1 MRAVAVAIALV
12 VLGVVSASAPPV
24 APAAR
29 TASCAGAISWSQ
41 AKAHIG
47 RVKTVRGRVAGAFYA
62 SSSNGSPTFFNL
74 GADYPSSRR
83 FTVVI
88 WGRDR
93 HRFGAPER
101 RYARRTIC
109 VRGLIRS
116 YDGVAE
122 VFATSPSKVA
132 AA

>member
-41 AKAHIG
+41 AKAYIG

-62 SSSNGSPTFFNL
+62 SSSNGSPTFLNL
-74 GADYPSSRR
+74 GAGYPSPRR

-88 WGRDR
+88 WGT
-93 HRFGAPER
+93 GPPSL
-101 RYARRTIC
+101 RRTGAAL
-109 VRGLIRS
+109 RAPHDLRLRS
-116 YDGVAE
+116 DSIV
-122 VFATSPSKVA
+122 
-132 AA
+132 